1 VTPHVRSVPQI
12 RGVSRQS
19 RNTTAGGRLIFHV
32 FGVLGQFERDLI
44 RERTRAGLTGAA
56 VRGRKGGRKPVV
68 TRDILRKTR
77 APIGQGL
84 NVREAAARL
93 KVGKMALYEALMMS
107 SSDKRKP
114 VVIQAAPLG
123 GKAGITS

>member
-1 VTPHVRSVPQI
+1 M
-12 RGVSRQS
+12 
-19 RNTTAGGRLIFHV
+19 
-32 FGVLGQFERDLI
+32 I

-77 APIGQGL
+77 TLIGQGL

-93 KVGKMALYEALMMS
+93 KVGKIALYEALTTGS
-107 SSDKRKP
+107 VR
-114 VVIQAAPLG
+114 ARATPLANEG
-123 GKAGITS
+123 WSGYEPPLTEALTEG